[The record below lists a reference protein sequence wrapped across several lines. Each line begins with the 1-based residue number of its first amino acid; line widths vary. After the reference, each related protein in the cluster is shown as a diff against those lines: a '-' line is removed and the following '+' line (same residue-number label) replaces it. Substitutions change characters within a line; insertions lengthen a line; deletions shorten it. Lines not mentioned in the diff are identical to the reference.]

1 MEDFDCQVVMAT
13 VRGITREA
21 AEEVGTRAVETTGVA
36 TRVADMEVSGSH
48 LTRPRHG
55 TMEELSAPKT
65 PLIHPLSITSKYF
78 LSIWV

>member
-1 MEDFDCQVVMAT
+1 MAT
-13 VRGITREA
+13 VHGITREA

-55 TMEELSAPKT
+55 TTAHGRAKCTQNSVYSPAQHYLK
-65 PLIHPLSITSKYF
+65 IIFKY
-78 LSIWV
+78 LGIVPGV